1 MSATQEA
8 VLTFQAE
15 DPVPQ
20 GVNNVLQ
27 GCLICDVEEVFVIR
41 VTGDVFDF
49 VQKSFWVDP
58 PAVVVA
64 QDLPG
69 NGGQG
74 RQTGHGTD
82 FPPTPRAG
90 WSNCSK
96 VGCWGWEAWRCFPV
110 SEVSEPAWQ
119 WREEKTHSCCEDV
132 TRTGPFEGPDV

>member
-1 MSATQEA
+1 MSASQEA

-27 GCLICDVEEVFVIR
+27 GCLIRDVEEVFVIG

-74 RQTGHGTD
+74 QQTGHGTD

-96 VGCWGWEAWRCFPV
+96 VGCWGLGGL
-110 SEVSEPAWQ
+110 EVFSTQ
-119 WREEKTHSCCEDV
+119 
-132 TRTGPFEGPDV
+132 

>member
-1 MSATQEA
+1 MSASQEA

-27 GCLICDVEEVFVIR
+27 GCLIRDVEEVFVIG

-74 RQTGHGTD
+74 QQTGHGTD

-96 VGCWGWEAWRCFPV
+96 EGQQGGGCIA
-110 SEVSEPAWQ
+110 S
-119 WREEKTHSCCEDV
+119 SCGRQALSDNMLSSITVCCV
-132 TRTGPFEGPDV
+132 ARS